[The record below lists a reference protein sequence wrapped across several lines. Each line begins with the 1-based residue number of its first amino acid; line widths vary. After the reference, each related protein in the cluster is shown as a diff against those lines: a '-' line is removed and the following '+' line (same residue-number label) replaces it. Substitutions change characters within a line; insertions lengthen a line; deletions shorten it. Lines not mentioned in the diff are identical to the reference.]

1 MGYQD
6 AAEEEQIVARETG
19 GVGNGA
25 VGRRAVRVVRATRDH
40 PDVRVGSSVRGAI
53 DLSLLADQ
61 LAVLR
66 DGEATAEE
74 IGLDAALAALS
85 GRIRVREGSGRDP
98 EDVVRELWAAHRAE
112 PDPARTDDGAADG
125 GTDPDAAAGGG
136 HAGSSKSLSPRAGG
150 SRSRDAL
157 DDQERTAE
165 GDAVEEAIAEAGR
178 RTSSRQA
185 LARNPGFEQVSPAVG
200 QLDETA
206 FDDALSDDPD
216 QALALLAELTGAT
229 DERLRE
235 QARRL
240 AGRVVVD
247 VVRSGAPRRSGV
259 GRLRHQRADRSSG
272 EIDLDRGLEAVAAA
286 RAQGAAPALG
296 DLHAREWARP
306 GLALCLL
313 IDRSGSMGGQ
323 RLASASVAAAA
334 CLWRAPLDTSV
345 VAFADDALVL
355 APQGSGRDPERV
367 VDDLLR
373 LRGHG
378 PTDIALALR
387 TARAQLDRSTAS
399 RRITILL
406 SDARPTK
413 GGDPTLEAATLDELV
428 VVAPEGDSTE
438 AAALAASVGGR
449 WTEIAGPASVP
460 DALTEVLGA

>member
-1 MGYQD
+1 MG
-6 AAEEEQIVARETG
+6 
-19 GVGNGA
+19 
-25 VGRRAVRVVRATRDH
+25 H
-40 PDVRVGSSVRGAI
+40 
-53 DLSLLADQ
+53 
-61 LAVLR
+61 
-66 DGEATAEE
+66 
-74 IGLDAALAALS
+74 
-85 GRIRVREGSGRDP
+85 
-98 EDVVRELWAAHRAE
+98 
-112 PDPARTDDGAADG
+112 
-125 GTDPDAAAGGG
+125 
-136 HAGSSKSLSPRAGG
+136 
-150 SRSRDAL
+150 
-157 DDQERTAE
+157 
-165 GDAVEEAIAEAGR
+165 
-178 RTSSRQA
+178 
-185 LARNPGFEQVSPAVG
+185 
-200 QLDETA
+200 
-206 FDDALSDDPD
+206 DPD

-247 VVRSGAPRRSGV
+247 VVRAGAPRRSGV

-286 RAQGAAPALG
+286 RAQGVAPALG
-296 DLHAREWARP
+296 DLQAREWAKP

-323 RLASASVAAAA
+323 RLATASVAAAA

-355 APQGSGRDPERV
+355 APQGSGRGPERV

-413 GGDPTLEAATLDELV
+413 GGDPTLEAAALDELV
-428 VVAPEGDSTE
+428 VVAPEGDSAE

-460 DALTEVLGA
+460 AALTEVLGA